1 MRPSKLILLL
11 GESEFTL
18 SPLRFMLITNSYR
31 VVTALSTQK
40 ALDVLHEG
48 SFDVLLYQCAYQ
60 YPTDHLDEFLS
71 RCVELDPYIKTIVIS
86 DGTNQFPIGN
96 ADADLFKPSSAE
108 ILDSVKTLSAR
119 KRGPKVGWKKTVAEE
134 VVA

>member
-1 MRPSKLILLL
+1 
-11 GESEFTL
+11 
-18 SPLRFMLITNSYR
+18 MLITNNYR

-108 ILDSVKTLSAR
+108 ILDSIKILSAR
-119 KRGPKVGWKKTVAEE
+119 KRGPHKRQVSSME
-134 VVA
+134 VLA